1 MWSTTASSKQEPSNS
16 SCSRGSEVPDARSP
30 LLWGFTVRV
39 WVFCPCQA
47 YHCRTRLPD
56 PAESS
61 GSPHQGY
68 GQEGLAHSTSFP
80 PCSFWG
86 TASLLTPFL
95 LPCFLLCHLWE
106 GDSMTSFIVENP
118 KFFHR
123 SNLNLS
129 QNWVENVLLVSVF
142 HKCERDWLS
151 PLGEQSPLLARNKGT
166 TVAHASHWILRT
178 SLLNAEG
185 L

>member
-1 MWSTTASSKQEPSNS
+1 MRSTAASPKQEPSDS

-30 LLWGFTVRV
+30 LLWGFALRV

-47 YHCRTRLPD
+47 YHRRTKLPD
-56 PAESS
+56 PAESA
-61 GSPHQGY
+61 GSAHQSHGW
-68 GQEGLAHSTSFP
+68 EGLAHSTSFL

-86 TASLLTPFL
+86 TVPPLTPFL
-95 LPCFLLCHLWE
+95 LPCFLLFHLWE
-106 GDSMTSFIVENP
+106 EDSMTSFIVKNP

-129 QNWVENVLLVSVF
+129 QNWVKNVFLSSVF

-166 TVAHASHWILRT
+166 TVAHPSHWILRT